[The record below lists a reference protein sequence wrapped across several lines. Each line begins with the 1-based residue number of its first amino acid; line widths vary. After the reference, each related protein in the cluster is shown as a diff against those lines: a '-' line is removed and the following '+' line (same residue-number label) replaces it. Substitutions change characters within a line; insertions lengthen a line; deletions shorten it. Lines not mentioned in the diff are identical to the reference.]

1 MATTHANAN
10 RWQLLQWRVYEKRIV
25 EAVVF
30 LRQNKVEPILIKGW
44 AAARFYPEPFER
56 YSNDIDLM
64 VAPAECGRVSEIL
77 KRFENRILIDLH
89 CGARHLDT
97 ISFENLFANSTLV
110 KCGET
115 EIRVPRPEDHLRI
128 LCVHWLSDGG
138 EKKERLWDIY
148 YALENRPA
156 DFDWARC
163 LNAVGETRRKWI
175 ICTIGLAQKYLGLEV
190 SDAPFAAGAAD
201 IPRWLIETVE
211 REWANPVPLIPLH
224 QSLSD
229 AGQFFRQVK
238 KRIPP
243 NPIQAT
249 IDMEGEFDERTRIFY
264 QLGDIF
270 RRLNP
275 SLKRFSRRFFPGM
288 GRNTKGES

>member
-1 MATTHANAN
+1 MATTDENDN

-30 LRQNKVEPILIKGW
+30 LRQNGVEPILIKGW
-44 AAARFYPEPFER
+44 AAAQVYPEPSAR
-56 YSNDIDLM
+56 YSNDIDLV
-64 VAPAECGRVSEIL
+64 VAPSEYGRVSEIL
-77 KRFENRILIDLH
+77 KNFRNRILIDLH
-89 CGARHLDT
+89 GGARRLDAL
-97 ISFENLFANSTLV
+97 SFEELFADSTLV

-138 EKKERLWDIY
+138 EKKARLWDIY
-148 YALENRPA
+148 YAVENRPA

-163 LNAVGETRRKWI
+163 LNAVGETRRKWV
-175 ICTIGLAQKYLGLEV
+175 ICTIGLAHKYLGLDV
-190 SDAPFAAGAAD
+190 GDTPVAGRAAD
-201 IPRWLIETVE
+201 IPHWVFKTVE

-229 AGQFFRQVK
+229 GRQFLRQVK

-264 QLGDIF
+264 QLGDVF

-275 SLKRFSRRFFPGM
+275 SLKRFSGRFFSMIG
-288 GRNTKGES
+288 KS